1 MAKTANQQSNKR
13 NSGAVQL
20 REKQLKNGGTSFY
33 LDIYVDGKRSYKFLG
48 IYTKPTDGLSSK
60 EKAVVDRY
68 NITMRETA
76 EEAARQAHKDI
87 LNEKYNILQRNN
99 KRALMLKDYFQKFI
113 ERYEQKGKYV
123 NSYKA
128 LYNIC
133 SHYEPFNTIR
143 VTDVDDTFAADLMN
157 WMRDEYV
164 ASGLRKFSAN
174 TLRQKV
180 ETLSVMFDGAA
191 DEYGMKNPFRSI
203 DKDSLGKK
211 SAAERAYL
219 TEEEV
224 KMLYD
229 TPASNETVKRAF
241 LFACCTG
248 LRISDVD
255 RLDWSNII
263 KEGDKCHLEI
273 RMKKTSKPIRVP
285 LNNNALSLIGER
297 STGKVFALPNL
308 NTVEQHVIRWAAR
321 AGIRKHV
328 TFHVARHTF
337 ATMLLTKGVDLY
349 TVSKLLGHSNITV
362 TQVYAKIIDKV
373 RDEAIE
379 KIDNLF

>member
-1 MAKTANQQSNKR
+1 MNMAKSSNNKR
-13 NSGAVQL
+13 TSGAVQL
-20 REKQLKNGGTSFY
+20 REKQLKNGGVSFY
-33 LDIYVDGKRSYKFLG
+33 LDIYIDGKRSYKFLG
-48 IYTKPTDGLSSK
+48 IYTKPVEGLSSK
-60 EKAVVDRY
+60 DKAVAERY
-68 NITMRETA
+68 NATMRETA
-76 EEAARQAHKDI
+76 EEAARQTQKDI
-87 LNEKYNILQRNN
+87 LNDKFNILQRNN

-123 NSYKA
+123 NNYKA

-143 VTDVDDTFAADLMN
+143 VTDVDDTFAADLMR
-157 WMRDEYV
+157 WMQNDYV
-164 ASGLRKFSAN
+164 ASGLRKFSAL
-174 TLRQKV
+174 TLRHKV
-180 ETLSVMFDGAA
+180 QDLSVMFDSAA
-191 DEYGMKNPFRSI
+191 EEYGLKNPFRGI
-203 DKDSLGKK
+203 DKDSFGKLNT
-211 SAAERAYL
+211 AERAYL

-224 KMLYD
+224 KMLYN
-229 TPASNETVKRAF
+229 TPISNETVKRAF

-248 LRISDVD
+248 LRISDVS
-255 RLDWSNII
+255 RLEWSNII
-263 KEGDKCHLEI
+263 QEGDKYHLEI

-285 LNNNALSLIGER
+285 LNNNAMSLIGER

-308 NTVEQHVIRWAAR
+308 NTVEQHVTRWAAR